1 MGTLIE
7 TSIEAGAH
15 FRRREEGRAP
25 VFVSARREPSL
36 DREVPDDGAHREPTA
51 AAADARAP
59 TPDDAGA
66 AHGAEVHRGR
76 RLYRSGRF
84 RELADFAEELE
95 RDARSRGDD
104 GGRALARLL
113 SGRAAL
119 EQGRLSFAR
128 MRFASLDDISLP
140 PPGRALPLL
149 RAGQVG
155 LGRVALAEGAPE
167 RALTLFDGALS
178 GPGAR
183 EEDDPALIA
192 ARRGLGDA
200 YARMGCAVSAGTEYR
215 KALRRATAHDDR
227 LETSLA
233 LSALARAEAG
243 RRESGPDRRLARLAR
258 TAAERTASP
267 LATIEA
273 HRARAAVGVSDGR
286 RPQLRRALHELR
298 KALAVALETG
308 SVLRQARV
316 ERDAAAVLDALGRP
330 GDAEDRRARARDL
343 LDRGRT

>member
-51 AAADARAP
+51 AAPDARASA
-59 TPDDAGA
+59 PDDAGA
-66 AHGAEVHRGR
+66 AHGAEVRRGR

-149 RAGQVG
+149 RAGRAG

-167 RALTLFDGALS
+167 RALTLFDGALP

-183 EEDDPALIA
+183 EDDPAVTA

-243 RRESGPDRRLARLAR
+243 RRESGPDRRIARLAR

-273 HRARAAVGVSDGR
+273 HRARAAVRASDGR
-286 RPQLRRALHELR
+286 RLQLRRALHELR
-298 KALAVALETG
+298 NALAVALETG

-343 LDRGRT
+343 LERGRT